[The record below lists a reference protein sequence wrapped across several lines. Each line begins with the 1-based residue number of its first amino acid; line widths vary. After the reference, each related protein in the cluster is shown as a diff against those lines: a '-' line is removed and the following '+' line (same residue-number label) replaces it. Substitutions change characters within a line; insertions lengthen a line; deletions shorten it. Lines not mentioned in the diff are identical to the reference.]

1 VRTPHPFPL
10 PPSSSRVCL
19 ELNCFDLRL
28 ALLCWGRTLLRAWRA
43 MVAAAEA
50 RAVRNGS
57 RRIRWFCARLAGRRV
72 SPLLVIFFNRLK
84 KLTWLCYYAWNP
96 YFASI
101 AVNRLESPLVVLVAW
116 CAILLYVSS
125 CGNWVGCLL
134 EMGTL
139 CFYLM
144 WYFSGWP
151 FFSLLP
157 LLVV

>member
-28 ALLCWGRTLLRAWRA
+28 ALLCWGRTLLRAWRV

-72 SPLLVIFFNRLK
+72 SPLLVIFFLNRLK
-84 KLTWLCYYAWNP
+84 KLTWLCYYA
-96 YFASI
+96 
-101 AVNRLESPLVVLVAW
+101 
-116 CAILLYVSS
+116 
-125 CGNWVGCLL
+125 
-134 EMGTL
+134 
-139 CFYLM
+139 
-144 WYFSGWP
+144 
-151 FFSLLP
+151 
-157 LLVV
+157 